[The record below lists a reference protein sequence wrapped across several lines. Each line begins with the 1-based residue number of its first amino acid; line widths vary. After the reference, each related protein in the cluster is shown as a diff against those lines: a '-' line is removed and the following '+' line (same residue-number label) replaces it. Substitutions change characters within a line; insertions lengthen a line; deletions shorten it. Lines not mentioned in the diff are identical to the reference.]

1 MIGMEPAVEALIAK
15 QAITEV
21 VYRYCR
27 GVDRF
32 DRDMVRDC
40 YWPEAT
46 DEHGSFAGTR
56 DEYLTWLF
64 ERMLPRFSWSQHFV
78 GNVLIDQLDLAAGRA
93 KCETYGQSRHHRPSD
108 VPEHNLISGFRY
120 VDDFERRAGEWRIAR
135 RICPLEWVRVDD
147 ASMFFDASPTHRRG
161 TRDRSDPVYWAHD
174 EFHPWPA
181 AVRA

>member
-1 MIGMEPAVEALIAK
+1 MERAVEELIAK

-32 DRDMVRDC
+32 DRDLVRDC

-46 DEHGSFAGTR
+46 DEHGSFQGTR
-56 DEYLTWLF
+56 DEYLEWLF
-64 ERMLPRFSWSQHFV
+64 GRMLPRFAWSQHFI
-78 GNVLIDQLDLAAGRA
+78 GNVLIDQLDLDNGWA
-93 KCETYGQSRHHRPSD
+93 KCESYGQSRHHRPSD

-120 VDDFERRAGEWRIAR
+120 VDDFERRHGEWRIAR

-147 ASMFFDASPTHRRG
+147 HSLFFESPPTHRRG
-161 TRDRSDPVYWAHD
+161 TRDRLDPVYWSHD
-174 EFHPWPA
+174 EFHPWRGG
-181 AVRA
+181 VRA

>member
-1 MIGMEPAVEALIAK
+1 MVGMEPAVEALIAK

-32 DRDMVRDC
+32 DRELVRDC

-46 DEHGSFAGTR
+46 DEHGSFTGTR

-64 ERMLPRFSWSQHFV
+64 ERMLPRFTWSQHFV
-78 GNVLIDQLDLAAGRA
+78 GNVLIDQLDLVAGRA
-93 KCETYGQSRHHRPSD
+93 KCETYGQSRHHRPSE

-135 RICPLEWVRVDD
+135 RICPVEWVRVDD
-147 ASMFFDASPTHRRG
+147 ASMFFEAAPTHRRG
-161 TRDRSDPVYWAHD
+161 TRDRHDPVYWRHD
-174 EFHPWPA
+174 EFHPWPG